1 MGFRLCFV
9 PSVLGA
15 EPRVQAGLSL
25 DGGGRGA
32 AGRGGVG
39 GRDVSELSRLEKGR
53 DKGRNKDGRETD
65 GRAPKAGDRQGLLRQ
80 TDRQPQWGE
89 PGDKSRGLGTHRRA
103 GRPRDLG
110 RSDSGW
116 TGPGRCRERGRPRRA
131 GCRPRRGGTRAWAS
145 QTSPPGVA
153 LLGAAAGLSARVDFQ
168 GAQTRGAGLTLRW
181 SSGTPRS
188 RKMGTRR

>member
-1 MGFRLCFV
+1 M
-9 PSVLGA
+9 
-15 EPRVQAGLSL
+15 
-25 DGGGRGA
+25 
-32 AGRGGVG
+32 G

-116 TGPGRCRERGRPRRA
+116 TGPGRCREGGGHAGQAAGPDAGGHGRGPRRPA
-131 GCRPRRGGTRAWAS
+131 PRAWLCS
-145 QTSPPGVA
+145 GLQRGSVRGWIFREPRPGVLA
-153 LLGAAAGLSARVDFQ
+153 
-168 GAQTRGAGLTLRW
+168 
-181 SSGTPRS
+181 
-188 RKMGTRR
+188 